1 MAVKVVTDTMGDI
14 PAEAVK
20 ELGITVIP
28 LYIRFGDESYR
39 DGVELT
45 TDEFYRKLE
54 TSRFFPQT
62 STPAPVEFV
71 QLYDELAE
79 ETDEIISIHL
89 SSKFSATYEV
99 ALRAKAQMNKACRVE
114 VIDSRS
120 VLMGEGLL
128 VIKAAKAAQRGES
141 LEQITAL
148 VNGFIDRIHI
158 RACFDTL
165 EYLRRG
171 GRIGKAQALLGTLLK
186 VHPILGVEGGEV
198 IPIGRERSRA
208 KGLNFLYNFV
218 RGFSHIEALAVEHAT
233 TLDEAEALAERL
245 ADIFPKDQIYMARVG
260 AAIGTH
266 VGPHVIAV
274 SLLEG

>member
-62 STPAPVEFV
+62 STPAPLEFV

-148 VNGFIDRIHI
+148 VNGFTDRIHI

>member
-1 MAVKVVTDTMGDI
+1 MGDI
-14 PAEAVK
+14 PAQVIED
-20 ELGITVIP
+20 LGITVIP
-28 LYIRFGDESYR
+28 LYIRFGEESYR

-45 TDEFYRKLE
+45 TDEFYHKLG
-54 TSRFFPQT
+54 TSSFFPQT
-62 STPAPVEFV
+62 STPAPLEFI
-71 QLYDELAE
+71 QLYEKLAE
-79 ETDEIISIHL
+79 ETDELISIHL
-89 SSKFSATYEV
+89 SSKLSATYEV
-99 ALRAKAQMNKACRVE
+99 ALRAKSRMEKACRVE

-128 VIKAAKAAQRGES
+128 VIQTAEAARRGES
-141 LEQITAL
+141 LEQITTL
-148 VNGFIDRIHI
+148 VNGLIDRIHI

-186 VHPILGVEGGEV
+186 VHPILGVEDGET

-208 KGLNFLYNFV
+208 KGLDWLYSYV
-218 RGFSHIEALAVEHAT
+218 KGFSRIEALAVEHAT
-233 TLDEAEALAERL
+233 TPDEAEALAERL
-245 ADIFPKDQIYMARVG
+245 AKIFPKDQIYMTRVG

-274 SLLEG
+274 CLIEG